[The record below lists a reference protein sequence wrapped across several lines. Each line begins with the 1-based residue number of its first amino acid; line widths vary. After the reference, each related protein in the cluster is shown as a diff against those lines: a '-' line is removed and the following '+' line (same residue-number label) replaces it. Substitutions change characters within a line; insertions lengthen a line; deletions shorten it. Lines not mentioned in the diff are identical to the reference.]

1 MNPGIFRAYDIRGIY
16 PIDFNEAMAYAIG
29 QAYARVFRP
38 REVVV
43 GRDVRLSGYS
53 LWQALTDG
61 LTDAGV
67 DVIDVGTISTDML
80 YFAVANYHFD
90 GGLTVSA
97 SHNPR
102 EYNGIKMVREKSTA
116 ISSDTGLFTVRDV
129 VLQGYHTRAATR
141 GRVRYLDFLDDYLK
155 HVLSFIDPTLIKPA
169 KVVLNAN
176 FGLAG
181 QVAEKLLAR
190 LPVSVESVPLNVVP
204 DGSFPKGRPDPMIQT
219 NREEMVQL
227 IREEKA
233 SFGVA
238 WDADADRCFFFDE
251 NGEFVSGYFVT
262 ALLAEALLAK
272 DPGRKVLYDPR
283 LIWAIEDTIE
293 RCGGKALINKSGHAF
308 FKDRMRQEEALFGGE
323 SSAHYY
329 FDRNFFCDNGM
340 IPFLLMLERL
350 SETGKTLSHLAA
362 PLREKYFATEETNFD
377 LKSEA
382 AVEAKIKEVEAHYG
396 SGHVEHIDGLSV
408 AYGRE
413 WRFNL
418 RSSNTEPLLRL
429 NVEAQSPELLEQK
442 FRELRDLIEGHN
454 KTWATSSC
462 RA

>member
-16 PIDFNEAMAYAIG
+16 PIDFNEATAYAIG
-29 QAYARVFRP
+29 QAYAHVFRP

-67 DVIDVGTISTDML
+67 DVVNVGTISTDML
-80 YFAVANYHFD
+80 YFAVAHYHFD

-102 EYNGIKMVREKSTA
+102 EYNGVKMVREKSTA

-129 VLQGYHTRAATR
+129 VLEGYHTRAAVK

-155 HVLSFIDPTLIKPA
+155 HVLSFIDPAHIKPA

-181 QVAEKLLAR
+181 QVAEKLLSL
-190 LPVSVESVPLNVVP
+190 LPRSEKGEPLVASVPLNVVP
-204 DGSFPKGRPDPMIQT
+204 DGSFPKGRPDPMIES
-219 NREEMVQL
+219 NREETVRL
-227 IREEKA
+227 IRAEEA
-233 SFGVA
+233 DFGVA

-251 NGEFVSGYFVT
+251 RGGFVSGYFVT
-262 ALLAEALLAK
+262 ALLAEALLVK
-272 DPGRKVLYDPR
+272 YPGGKIIYDPR
-283 LIWAIEDTIE
+283 LVWAIEDTVK
-293 RCGGKALINKSGHAF
+293 RCGGIPLINKSGHAF

-340 IPFLLMLERL
+340 IPFLLLLERL
-350 SETGKTLSHLAA
+350 SETGQRLSQLAA
-362 PLREKYFATEETNFD
+362 PLRAKYFAAEETNFD
-377 LKSEA
+377 LKSDE
-382 AVEAKIKEVEAHYG
+382 AVETKIKEVEARY
-396 SGHVEHIDGLSV
+396 SNGHVEHIDGLSV

-418 RSSNTEPLLRL
+418 RPSNTEPLLRL
-429 NVEAQSPELLEQK
+429 NVEAKSQELLEQK
-442 FRELRDLIEGHN
+442 FAELKGLIEE
-454 KTWATSSC
+454 
-462 RA
+462 